1 MYFVGA
7 FKLGTLFY
15 IIVKNGIIHY
25 ICSVIKNKRIILSIL
40 FLAWTIIFA
49 HGIIPHH
56 HHVEKFCLEKTS
68 HSHDHHHHHYPHQ
81 HENDL
86 WNDQIHEC
94 NHDCHDHTCHFHVEV
109 LTQISIDKTFIANI
123 ENTFFS
129 YSPLKEK
136 NDYTYNTEIVFDQLP
151 KTDHLRGPPVIA

>member
-7 FKLGTLFY
+7 FKPGTLFY

-25 ICSVIKNKRIILSIL
+25 ICSVIKNKRIILSVL

-49 HGIIPHH
+49 HSVVPHH
-56 HHVEKFCLEKTS
+56 HHVEKFYLDKG
-68 HSHDHHHHHYPHQ
+68 HSHGHHQDHCHD
-81 HENDL
+81 NDL
-86 WNDQIHEC
+86 CNEQIHEC
-94 NHDCHDHTCHFHVEV
+94 NHDCHDHACHFHVEV
-109 LTQISIDKTFIANI
+109 LTQISIDKIFIANI

-136 NDYTYNTEIVFDQLP
+136 SDYTCNTEIVFDQLP
-151 KTDHLRGPPVIA
+151 KTDHLRGPPVIT